1 MQKTIIIA
9 IGGNSLIQDNEKQTL
24 KDQWECVV
32 QTCREIVRMYNGQDK
47 LLITHGNGPQ
57 VGFILLRSEH
67 CKDILHTIPLDI
79 CGADTQGSIGYQI
92 QQCLQN
98 EFQRQGLKKD
108 ITTVITQVVVDK
120 NDPGFSQPT
129 KPIGI
134 FYTEQQA
141 EKLQKEKNWQMMEDA
156 NRGYRR
162 VVASP
167 KPLEVVQSQS
177 IRKILDMGN
186 VVVACGGGGIPVTR
200 DANGILHSCEAVIDK
215 DLASALL
222 ATKISADILIIS
234 TAVEKVAI
242 HFATPQQKNLN
253 LVTVAELKTYVDEG
267 HFAPGSMLPK
277 IQAAIQYLENGG
289 KKVIITKPECLA
301 DALQGNNGTHI
312 VPE

>member
-9 IGGNSLIQDNEKQTL
+9 IGGNSLIQDKNKQTIQ
-24 KDQWECVV
+24 DQWECVE
-32 QTCREIVRMYNGQDK
+32 QTCREIGKMYDPQHR
-47 LLITHGNGPQ
+47 LVITHGNGPQ

-67 CKDILHTIPLDI
+67 CKDILHTLPLDI
-79 CGADTQGSIGYQI
+79 CVADTQGSIGYQI

-98 EFQRQGLKKD
+98 EFHNKGIEQD

-120 NDPGFSQPT
+120 NDPGFSKPT
-129 KPIGI
+129 KPIGV
-134 FYTEQQA
+134 FYTAEQA
-141 EKLQKEKNWQMMEDA
+141 EKLQKEKNWQMVEDA

-167 KPLEVVQSQS
+167 KPLEILQAQS
-177 IRKILDMGN
+177 IRKTLDMGN
-186 VVVACGGGGIPVTR
+186 IVIACGGGGIPVTK
-200 DANGILHSCEAVIDK
+200 DNNGILHSCEAVIDK

-222 ATKISADILIIS
+222 ATKMNADIFIIS

-242 HFATPQQKNLN
+242 HFATPQQKNLDQ
-253 LVTVAELKTYVDEG
+253 VTVEDLKVYIREG

-277 IQAAIQYLENGG
+277 IQAAMQYLENGG

-301 DALQGNNGTHI
+301 DALQGKNGTHI
-312 VPE
+312 VN